1 MTKKFMSWMVVI
13 GALICVLLGVFI
25 FFTSMSVK
33 KSLTAYLNAY
43 LDQHPHIKS
52 MGIVGAPFECEGFF
66 KIACVS
72 KELSFLDSQNSPIM
86 DFKNLSIKLNSL
98 DKSSLILSVHSQIKS
113 PILEQSIQ
121 QKIHQIP
128 LKDLNALLEKIKPTR
143 LNCSLKF
150 NALDEK
156 TLNDNLKCDLTNA
169 ENILAYT
176 FFQEGLMEAQ
186 ENLSLKNIFK
196 TLSSKDAKAIEKLQ
210 DKLRFLAPKLGVSIQ
225 ARHLKNLL
233 ESFYHQNKES
243 LGFFS
248 PYFSL
253 RSQTPSV
260 SYESALASL
269 ENYFMALFQS
279 RFKDDAK
286 LQQNF
291 KGLLQA
297 FVSMAKDKRSQI
309 ALNAQAKDNAKLTF
323 NALLESLSVNFFQ
336 SYKISHE

>member
-1 MTKKFMSWMVVI
+1 MVVI

-43 LDQHPHIKS
+43 LDQRPHIKG
-52 MGIVGAPFECEGFF
+52 MGIAGAPFECEGFF

-72 KELSFLDSQNSPIM
+72 KELSFLDSQNSPIV
-86 DFKNLSIKLNSL
+86 DFKNLNIKLHSL
-98 DKSSLILSVHSQIKS
+98 DKSSLVLSISSQIKS
-113 PILEQSIQ
+113 PILEQDIQ
-121 QKIHQIP
+121 QKISQIP
-128 LKDLNALLEKIKPTR
+128 LKDLNTLLEKMKPTR

-150 NALDEK
+150 NAIDEK

-176 FFQEGLMEAQ
+176 FFQEGLMEVQ

-196 TLSSKDAKAIEKLQ
+196 TLSSKDAKAIEELQ
-210 DKLRFLAPKLGVSIQ
+210 DKLRFSAPKLGVSIQ
-225 ARHLKNLL
+225 ARHLKNVL
-233 ESFYHQNKES
+233 ESFYHQHKES

-269 ENYFMALFQS
+269 ENYFMVLFQS
-279 RFKDDAK
+279 HFKDNTA

-309 ALNAQAKDNAKLTF
+309 TLNAQIKDNAKLTF
-323 NALLESLSVNFFQ
+323 NDLLESLSVNFFQ

>member
-1 MTKKFMSWMVVI
+1 MSWMVVI

-43 LDQHPHIKS
+43 LNQRPHIKG
-52 MGIVGAPFECEGFF
+52 MGIAGAPFECEGFF

-72 KELSFLDSQNSPIM
+72 KELSFLDSQNSPIV
-86 DFKNLSIKLNSL
+86 DFKNLNIKLHSL
-98 DKSSLILSVHSQIKS
+98 DKSSLVLSISSQIKS
-113 PILEQSIQ
+113 PILEQDIQ
-121 QKIHQIP
+121 QKISQIP
-128 LKDLNALLEKIKPTR
+128 LKDLNALLEKMKPTH

-150 NALDEK
+150 NTIDEK
-156 TLNDNLKCDLTNA
+156 TLNDNLKCDLTNT

-176 FFQEGLMEAQ
+176 FFQEGLMETQ

-196 TLSSKDAKAIEKLQ
+196 TLSSKDAKAIEELQ
-210 DKLRFLAPKLGVSIQ
+210 DKLRFLAPKLSVSIQ
-225 ARHLKNLL
+225 ARHLKNVL
-233 ESFYHQNKES
+233 EAFYHQHKES

-279 RFKDDAK
+279 HFKDDSA

-297 FVSMAKDKRSQI
+297 FVSMAKDKQSQI
-309 ALNAQAKDNAKLTF
+309 TLNAQAKDNAKLTF
-323 NALLESLSVNFFQ
+323 NALLDSLSMNFFQ

>member
-43 LDQHPHIKS
+43 LDQRPHIKG
-52 MGIVGAPFECEGFF
+52 MGIVGSPFECEGFF

-72 KELSFLDSQNSPIM
+72 KELSFLDSQNSPIV
-86 DFKNLSIKLNSL
+86 DFKNLNIKLHSL
-98 DKSSLILSVHSQIKS
+98 DKSSLVLSISSQIKS
-113 PILEQSIQ
+113 PILEQDIQ
-121 QKIHQIP
+121 QKISQIP

-176 FFQEGLMEAQ
+176 FFQEGLMEVQ
-186 ENLSLKNIFK
+186 ENLSLNIFK
-196 TLSSKDAKAIEKLQ
+196 TLSSKDAKAIEELQ
-210 DKLRFLAPKLGVSIQ
+210 DKLRFSAPKLGVSIQ

-233 ESFYHQNKES
+233 EAFYYQNKES

-260 SYESALASL
+260 SYESVLASL

-279 RFKDDAK
+279 RFKDDAV

-291 KGLLQA
+291 KELLQA

>member
-33 KSLTAYLNAY
+33 KSLSAYLNAY
-43 LDQHPHIKS
+43 LDQRPHIKG

-72 KELSFLDSQNSPIM
+72 KELSFLDSQNSPIVN
-86 DFKNLSIKLNSL
+86 FKNLSIKLNSL
-98 DKSSLILSVHSQIKS
+98 DKSSLTLSVHSQIKS

-121 QKIHQIP
+121 QKTHQIP

-156 TLNDNLKCDLTNA
+156 TLNDHLKCDLTNA

-196 TLSSKDAKAIEKLQ
+196 TLSSKDAKAIEELQ
-210 DKLRFLAPKLGVSIQ
+210 DKLRFLAPKLSVSIQ
-225 ARHLKNLL
+225 ARHLKNVL
-233 ESFYHQNKES
+233 EAFYHQNKES

-279 RFKDDAK
+279 RFKDDAA

-291 KGLLQA
+291 KRLLQA

>member
-43 LDQHPHIKS
+43 LDQRPHIKG
-52 MGIVGAPFECEGFF
+52 MGIAGAPFECEGFF

-72 KELSFLDSQNSPIM
+72 KELRFLDSQNSPIM
-86 DFKNLSIKLNSL
+86 DFKDLNIKLNSL
-98 DKSSLILSVHSQIKS
+98 DKSSLTLSVHSQIQS
-113 PILEQSIQ
+113 PILEQDIQ
-121 QKIHQIP
+121 QKISQIP
-128 LKDLNALLEKIKPTR
+128 LKNLNALLEKFKPTR
-143 LNCSLKF
+143 LNCSLQF

-176 FFQEGLMEAQ
+176 FFQEGLMEVQ
-186 ENLSLKNIFK
+186 ENLSLKTIFK
-196 TLSSKDAKAIEKLQ
+196 TLSSKDAKAIEELQ
-210 DKLRFLAPKLGVSIQ
+210 DKLRFLAPKLSVSIQ
-225 ARHLKNLL
+225 ARHFKNVL
-233 ESFYHQNKES
+233 ESFYQQNKES

-279 RFKDDAK
+279 HFKDNTE

-297 FVSMAKDKRSQI
+297 FVSMTKDKRSQI
-309 ALNAQAKDNAKLTF
+309 TLNAQAKDNTKLTF

>member
-43 LDQHPHIKS
+43 LNQRPQIK
-52 MGIVGAPFECEGFF
+52 GIGIAGAPFKCEGFF

-72 KELSFLDSQNSPIM
+72 KEIRFLDSQNSPIM
-86 DFKNLSIKLNSL
+86 DFKDLSIKLNSL

-121 QKIHQIP
+121 QKIQQIP

-156 TLNDNLKCDLTNA
+156 TLNDHLKCDLTNA
-169 ENILAYT
+169 ENILTYT
-176 FFQEGLMEAQ
+176 FFQEGLMEA

-196 TLSSKDAKAIEKLQ
+196 TLSSKDAKAIEELQ
-210 DKLRFLAPKLGVSIQ
+210 NKLRFLAPKLGVSIQ

-233 ESFYHQNKES
+233 ETFYHQNKES

-279 RFKDDAK
+279 RFKDDTV

-323 NALLESLSVNFFQ
+323 DALLESLSVNFFQ
-336 SYKISHE
+336 SYTISHE

>member
-1 MTKKFMSWMVVI
+1 MVVI

-43 LDQHPHIKS
+43 LDQRPHIK
-52 MGIVGAPFECEGFF
+52 GIGIAGAPFECEGFF

-72 KELSFLDSQNSPIM
+72 KELRFLDPQNSPIM
-86 DFKNLSIKLNSL
+86 DFKDLNIKLHSL
-98 DKSSLILSVHSQIKS
+98 DKSSLTLSVHSQIQF

-121 QKIHQIP
+121 QKISQIP
-128 LKDLNALLEKIKPTR
+128 LKNLNALLEKFKPTH
-143 LNCSLKF
+143 LNCSLQF

-156 TLNDNLKCDLTNA
+156 TLNNNLKCDLTNA

-196 TLSSKDAKAIEKLQ
+196 TLSSKDAKAIEELQ
-210 DKLRFLAPKLGVSIQ
+210 DKLRFLAPKLSVSIQ
-225 ARHLKNLL
+225 ARHFKNVL
-233 ESFYHQNKES
+233 ESFYQQNKES

-260 SYESALASL
+260 SYESTLASL

-279 RFKDDAK
+279 HFKDDSA

-297 FVSMAKDKRSQI
+297 LVSMAKDKRSQI
-309 ALNAQAKDNAKLTF
+309 TLNAQAKDNAKLTF

>member
-43 LDQHPHIKS
+43 LDQRPHIKG
-52 MGIVGAPFECEGFF
+52 MGIASAPFKCEGFF

-72 KELSFLDSQNSPIM
+72 KELRFLDPQNSPIM
-86 DFKNLSIKLNSL
+86 DFKDLNIKLHSL
-98 DKSSLILSVHSQIKS
+98 DKSSLTLSVHSQIQS

-121 QKIHQIP
+121 QKISQIP
-128 LKDLNALLEKIKPTR
+128 LKNLNALLEKFKPTR
-143 LNCSLKF
+143 LNCSLQF

-196 TLSSKDAKAIEKLQ
+196 TLSSKDAKAIEELQ
-210 DKLRFLAPKLGVSIQ
+210 DKLRFLAPKLSVSIQ
-225 ARHLKNLL
+225 ARHFKNVL
-233 ESFYHQNKES
+233 ESFYQQNKES

-253 RSQTPSV
+253 HSQTPSV

-279 RFKDDAK
+279 HFKDDTA

-297 FVSMAKDKRSQI
+297 LVSMAKDKRSQI
-309 ALNAQAKDNAKLTF
+309 ALNAQAKDNTKLTF
-323 NALLESLSVNFFQ
+323 NALLDSLSVNFFQ

>member
-1 MTKKFMSWMVVI
+1 
-13 GALICVLLGVFI
+13 
-25 FFTSMSVK
+25 MSVK

-43 LDQHPHIKS
+43 LNQRPHIKG
-52 MGIVGAPFECEGFF
+52 MGIASAPFECEGFF

-72 KELSFLDSQNSPIM
+72 KELRFLDPQNSPIM
-86 DFKNLSIKLNSL
+86 DFKDLNIKLHSL
-98 DKSSLILSVHSQIKS
+98 DKSSLTLSVHSQIQS

-121 QKIHQIP
+121 QKINQIP
-128 LKDLNALLEKIKPTR
+128 LKNLNALLEKFKPTR
-143 LNCSLKF
+143 LNCSLQF

-196 TLSSKDAKAIEKLQ
+196 TLSSKDAKAIEELQ
-210 DKLRFLAPKLGVSIQ
+210 DKLRFLAPKLSVSIQ
-225 ARHLKNLL
+225 ARHFKNIL
-233 ESFYHQNKES
+233 ESFYQQNKES

-253 RSQTPSV
+253 RSQIPSV

-279 RFKDDAK
+279 HFKDDTA

-309 ALNAQAKDNAKLTF
+309 VLNAQAKDNTKLTF

>member
-1 MTKKFMSWMVVI
+1 
-13 GALICVLLGVFI
+13 
-25 FFTSMSVK
+25 MSVK

-43 LDQHPHIKS
+43 LEQRPHIKG
-52 MGIVGAPFECEGFF
+52 MGIAGAPFKCEGFF

-72 KELSFLDSQNSPIM
+72 KELRFLDPQNSPIM
-86 DFKNLSIKLNSL
+86 DFKDLNIKLHSL
-98 DKSSLILSVHSQIKS
+98 DKSSLTLSVHSQIQS
-113 PILEQSIQ
+113 PILEQDIQ

-128 LKDLNALLEKIKPTR
+128 LKDLNTLLEKFKPTR
-143 LNCSLKF
+143 LNCSLQF

-196 TLSSKDAKAIEKLQ
+196 TLSSKDAKAIEELQ
-210 DKLRFLAPKLGVSIQ
+210 DKLRFLAPKLSVSIQ
-225 ARHLKNLL
+225 ACHFKNVL
-233 ESFYHQNKES
+233 ESFYQQNKES

-279 RFKDDAK
+279 HFKDDTA

-297 FVSMAKDKRSQI
+297 LVSMAKDKRSQI
-309 ALNAQAKDNAKLTF
+309 VLNAQAKDNTKLTF

>member
-1 MTKKFMSWMVVI
+1 MVVI

-43 LDQHPHIKS
+43 LDQRPHIKG
-52 MGIVGAPFECEGFF
+52 MGIASTPFECEGFF

-72 KELSFLDSQNSPIM
+72 KELRFLDSQNSPIM
-86 DFKNLSIKLNSL
+86 DFKDLNVKLHSL
-98 DKSSLILSVHSQIKS
+98 DKSSLTLSVHSQIQS
-113 PILEQSIQ
+113 PILEQDIQ
-121 QKIHQIP
+121 QKISQIP
-128 LKDLNALLEKIKPTR
+128 LKNLNALLEKFKPTR
-143 LNCSLKF
+143 LNCSLQF
-150 NALDEK
+150 NAIDEK

-186 ENLSLKNIFK
+186 ENLSLKTIFK
-196 TLSSKDAKAIEKLQ
+196 TLSSKDAKAIEELQ
-210 DKLRFLAPKLGVSIQ
+210 DKLRFLAPKLSVSIQ
-225 ARHLKNLL
+225 ARHFKNVL
-233 ESFYHQNKES
+233 ESFYQQNKES

-279 RFKDDAK
+279 HFKDDTA

-297 FVSMAKDKRSQI
+297 FVSIAKDKRSQI
-309 ALNAQAKDNAKLTF
+309 TLNAQAKDNTKLTF
-323 NALLESLSVNFFQ
+323 NALLDSLSVNFFQ

>member
-43 LDQHPHIKS
+43 LDQRPHIK
-52 MGIVGAPFECEGFF
+52 GIGIAGAPFECEGFF

-72 KELSFLDSQNSPIM
+72 KELRFLDSQNSPIM
-86 DFKNLSIKLNSL
+86 DFKDLNIKLHSL
-98 DKSSLILSVHSQIKS
+98 DKSSLTLSVHSQIQS
-113 PILEQSIQ
+113 PILEQDIQ
-121 QKIHQIP
+121 QKISQIP
-128 LKDLNALLEKIKPTR
+128 LKNLNALLEKFKPTR

-150 NALDEK
+150 NAIDEK
-156 TLNDNLKCDLTNA
+156 TLNDNLKCDLTNTG
-169 ENILAYT
+169 NILAYT
-176 FFQEGLMEAQ
+176 FFQEGLMETQ

-196 TLSSKDAKAIEKLQ
+196 TLSSKDAKAIEELQ
-210 DKLRFLAPKLGVSIQ
+210 DKLRFLAPKLSVSIQ
-225 ARHLKNLL
+225 ARHFKNVL

-279 RFKDDAK
+279 HFKDDTA

-297 FVSMAKDKRSQI
+297 FVFMAKDKRSQI
-309 ALNAQAKDNAKLTF
+309 TLNAQAKDNTKLTF
-323 NALLESLSVNFFQ
+323 NALLESLNVNFFQ

>member
-1 MTKKFMSWMVVI
+1 
-13 GALICVLLGVFI
+13 
-25 FFTSMSVK
+25 MSVK
-33 KSLTAYLNAY
+33 KSLTTYLNAY
-43 LDQHPHIKS
+43 LDQRPHIKG
-52 MGIVGAPFECEGFF
+52 MGIAGAPFECEGFF

-72 KELSFLDSQNSPIM
+72 KELRFLDPQNSPIM
-86 DFKNLSIKLNSL
+86 DFKDLNIKLHSL
-98 DKSSLILSVHSQIKS
+98 DKSSLTLSVHSQIQS
-113 PILEQSIQ
+113 SILEQSIQ
-121 QKIHQIP
+121 QKISQIP
-128 LKDLNALLEKIKPTR
+128 LKNLNALLEKFKPTH

-150 NALDEK
+150 NAIDEK

-176 FFQEGLMEAQ
+176 FFQEGLMETQ

-196 TLSSKDAKAIEKLQ
+196 TLSSKDAKAIEELQ
-210 DKLRFLAPKLGVSIQ
+210 DKLRFLAPKLSVSIQ
-225 ARHLKNLL
+225 ARHFKNVL

-253 RSQTPSV
+253 RSQAPSV

-279 RFKDDAK
+279 HFKDDTA

-297 FVSMAKDKRSQI
+297 LVSMAKDKRSQI
-309 ALNAQAKDNAKLTF
+309 ALNAQAKDNTKLTF
-323 NALLESLSVNFFQ
+323 NALLDSLSVNFFQ

>member
-1 MTKKFMSWMVVI
+1 MTKKFMSWVVVI

-33 KSLTAYLNAY
+33 KSLSAYLNAY
-43 LDQHPHIKS
+43 LDQRPKIKGV
-52 MGIVGAPFECEGFF
+52 GIVGTPFECEGFF
-66 KIACVS
+66 KIACTS
-72 KELSFLDSQNSPIM
+72 KELSFLDSQNSPIV
-86 DFKNLSIKLNSL
+86 DFKDLSIKLNSL
-98 DKSSLILSVHSQIKS
+98 DKSSLVLSVHSQIKS

-156 TLNDNLKCDLTNA
+156 TLNDHLKCDLTNA

-196 TLSSKDAKAIEKLQ
+196 TLSSKDAKAIEELQ
-210 DKLRFLAPKLGVSIQ
+210 DRLRFLAPKLGVSIQ

-233 ESFYHQNKES
+233 EAFYHQNKES

-279 RFKDDAK
+279 HFKDDAK

-309 ALNAQAKDNAKLTF
+309 ALNAQAKENAKLTF

>member
-43 LDQHPHIKS
+43 LNQHPQIK
-52 MGIVGAPFECEGFF
+52 GIGIASTPFKCEGFF

-72 KELSFLDSQNSPIM
+72 KEIRFLDSQNSPIM
-86 DFKNLSIKLNSL
+86 DFKDLSIKLNSL
-98 DKSSLILSVHSQIKS
+98 DKNSLILSVHSQIKS

-121 QKIHQIP
+121 QKIQQIP

-156 TLNDNLKCDLTNA
+156 TLNDHLKCDLTNA

-176 FFQEGLMEAQ
+176 FFQEGLMEA

-196 TLSSKDAKAIEKLQ
+196 TLSSKDAKAIEELQ

-233 ESFYHQNKES
+233 EAFYHQNKES

-279 RFKDDAK
+279 RFKDDTA

-309 ALNAQAKDNAKLTF
+309 ALNAQAKDNTKLTF
-323 NALLESLSVNFFQ
+323 DALLESLSVNFFQ
-336 SYKISHE
+336 SYTISHE

>member
-1 MTKKFMSWMVVI
+1 MVVI

-43 LDQHPHIKS
+43 LEQRPNIEG
-52 MGIVGAPFECEGFF
+52 MGIIGVPFKCEGFF

-72 KELSFLDSQNSPIM
+72 KELRFLDPQNSPIM
-86 DFKNLSIKLNSL
+86 DFKNLNIKLHSL
-98 DKSSLILSVHSQIKS
+98 DKSSLTLSIHSQIQS

-121 QKIHQIP
+121 QKISQIP
-128 LKDLNALLEKIKPTR
+128 LKNLNALLEKFKPTR
-143 LNCSLKF
+143 LNCSLIF

-196 TLSSKDAKAIEKLQ
+196 TLSSKDAKAIEELQ
-210 DKLRFLAPKLGVSIQ
+210 DKLRFLAPKLSVSIQ
-225 ARHLKNLL
+225 ARHFKNVL
-233 ESFYHQNKES
+233 ESFYQQNKES

-279 RFKDDAK
+279 HFKDDTA

-297 FVSMAKDKRSQI
+297 LVSMAKDKRSQI
-309 ALNAQAKDNAKLTF
+309 ALNAQAKDNTKLTF
-323 NALLESLSVNFFQ
+323 NALLDSLSVNFFQ

>member
-13 GALICVLLGVFI
+13 GALICLLLGVFI

-33 KSLTAYLNAY
+33 KSLTTYLNAY
-43 LDQHPHIKS
+43 LDQRPHIKG
-52 MGIVGAPFECEGFF
+52 MRIAGAPFECEGFF

-72 KELSFLDSQNSPIM
+72 KEFRFLDSQNSPIM
-86 DFKNLSIKLNSL
+86 DFKDLNIKLHSL
-98 DKSSLILSVHSQIKS
+98 DKSSLTLSVHSQIQS
-113 PILEQSIQ
+113 PILEQDIQ
-121 QKIHQIP
+121 QKISQIP
-128 LKDLNALLEKIKPTR
+128 LKNLNALLEKFKPVR

-196 TLSSKDAKAIEKLQ
+196 TLNSKDAKAIEELQ
-210 DKLRFLAPKLGVSIQ
+210 DKLRFLVPKLSVSIQ
-225 ARHLKNLL
+225 ARHFKNVL
-233 ESFYHQNKES
+233 ESFYQQNKES

-279 RFKDDAK
+279 HFKDDTA

-309 ALNAQAKDNAKLTF
+309 TLNAQAKDNAKLTF

>member
-1 MTKKFMSWMVVI
+1 MSWMVVI

-43 LDQHPHIKS
+43 LEQRPNING
-52 MGIVGAPFECEGFF
+52 MGIAGAPFECEGFF

-72 KELSFLDSQNSPIM
+72 KELRFLDPQNSPIM
-86 DFKNLSIKLNSL
+86 DFKDLNIKLHSL
-98 DKSSLILSVHSQIKS
+98 DKSSLTLSVHSQIQS
-113 PILEQSIQ
+113 LILEQSIQ
-121 QKIHQIP
+121 QKISQIP
-128 LKDLNALLEKIKPTR
+128 LKNLNALLEKFKPTR
-143 LNCSLKF
+143 LNCSLQF

-196 TLSSKDAKAIEKLQ
+196 TLSSKDAKAIEELQ
-210 DKLRFLAPKLGVSIQ
+210 DKLRFLAPKLSVSIQ
-225 ARHLKNLL
+225 ARHFKNVL
-233 ESFYHQNKES
+233 ESFYQQNKES

-279 RFKDDAK
+279 HFKDDTA

-309 ALNAQAKDNAKLTF
+309 TLNAQAKDNTKLTF

>member
-1 MTKKFMSWMVVI
+1 
-13 GALICVLLGVFI
+13 
-25 FFTSMSVK
+25 MSVK

-43 LDQHPHIKS
+43 LDQRPHIKG
-52 MGIVGAPFECEGFF
+52 MGIAGAPFECEGFF

-72 KELSFLDSQNSPIM
+72 KELRFLDSQNSPIM
-86 DFKNLSIKLNSL
+86 DFKDLNIKLNSL
-98 DKSSLILSVHSQIKS
+98 DKSSLTLSVHSQIQS
-113 PILEQSIQ
+113 PILEQDIQ
-121 QKIHQIP
+121 QKISQIP
-128 LKDLNALLEKIKPTR
+128 LKNLNALLEKFKPTR
-143 LNCSLKF
+143 LNCSLQF
-150 NALDEK
+150 NAIDEK
-156 TLNDNLKCDLTNA
+156 TLNDNLKCDLTNV

-186 ENLSLKNIFK
+186 ENLSLKTIFK
-196 TLSSKDAKAIEKLQ
+196 TLSSKDAKAIEELQ
-210 DKLRFLAPKLGVSIQ
+210 DKLRFLAPKLSVSIQ
-225 ARHLKNLL
+225 ARHFKNVL
-233 ESFYHQNKES
+233 ESFYQQNKES

-279 RFKDDAK
+279 HFKDDTA

-309 ALNAQAKDNAKLTF
+309 VLNAQAKDNAKLTF
-323 NALLESLSVNFFQ
+323 NALLDSLSVNFFQ

>member
-1 MTKKFMSWMVVI
+1 MSWMVVI

-43 LDQHPHIKS
+43 LNQRPHIKG

-72 KELSFLDSQNSPIM
+72 KELSFLDSQNSPIV
-86 DFKNLSIKLNSL
+86 DFKNLNIKLHSL
-98 DKSSLILSVHSQIKS
+98 DKSSLTLSVNSQIQS
-113 PILEQSIQ
+113 PILEQDIQ
-121 QKIHQIP
+121 QKISQIP
-128 LKDLNALLEKIKPTR
+128 LKDLNILLEKMKPTR
-143 LNCSLKF
+143 LNCSLAF

-176 FFQEGLMEAQ
+176 FFQEGLMETQ

-196 TLSSKDAKAIEKLQ
+196 TLNSKDAKAIEELQ
-210 DKLRFLAPKLGVSIQ
+210 DKLRFLAPKLSVSIQ
-225 ARHLKNLL
+225 ARHLKNVL
-233 ESFYHQNKES
+233 EVFYHQNKES

-279 RFKDDAK
+279 HFKDDTA

-291 KGLLQA
+291 KGLLQV

-309 ALNAQAKDNAKLTF
+309 TFNAQIKDNAKLTF

-336 SYKISHE
+336 CYTISHE

>member
-1 MTKKFMSWMVVI
+1 MSWMVVI

-43 LDQHPHIKS
+43 LDQRPHIKG
-52 MGIVGAPFECEGFF
+52 MGIAGAPFECEGFF

-72 KELSFLDSQNSPIM
+72 KELSFLDSQNSPIV
-86 DFKNLSIKLNSL
+86 DFKNLNIKLHSL
-98 DKSSLILSVHSQIKS
+98 DKSSLVLSISSQIKS
-113 PILEQSIQ
+113 PILEQDIQ
-121 QKIHQIP
+121 QKISQIP
-128 LKDLNALLEKIKPTR
+128 LKDLNTLLEKMKPTR

-150 NALDEK
+150 NAIDEK

-176 FFQEGLMEAQ
+176 FFQEGLMEVQ

-196 TLSSKDAKAIEKLQ
+196 TLSSKDAKAIEELQ
-210 DKLRFLAPKLGVSIQ
+210 DKLRFSAPKLGVSIQ
-225 ARHLKNLL
+225 ARHLKNVL
-233 ESFYHQNKES
+233 ESFYHQHKES

-269 ENYFMALFQS
+269 ENYFMVLFQS
-279 RFKDDAK
+279 HFKDNTA

-309 ALNAQAKDNAKLTF
+309 TLNAQIKDNAKLTF
-323 NALLESLSVNFFQ
+323 NDLLESLSVNFFQ

>member
-43 LDQHPHIKS
+43 LDQRPQIKG
-52 MGIVGAPFECEGFF
+52 MGIVGTPFECEGFF
-66 KIACVS
+66 KIACTS
-72 KELSFLDSQNSPIM
+72 KEISFLDPQNSPIV
-86 DFKNLSIKLNSL
+86 DFKNLNIKLHSL
-98 DKSSLILSVHSQIKS
+98 DKSSLTLSVHSQIKS
-113 PILEQSIQ
+113 PILEQDIQ

-128 LKDLNALLEKIKPTR
+128 LKDLNALLEKMKPTR
-143 LNCSLKF
+143 LNCSLTF

-196 TLSSKDAKAIEKLQ
+196 TLSSKDAKAIEELQ
-210 DKLRFLAPKLGVSIQ
+210 DKLRFLAPKLSVSIQ

-233 ESFYHQNKES
+233 ESFYHQHKES

-269 ENYFMALFQS
+269 ENYFMVLFQS
-279 RFKDDAK
+279 HFKDNTV

-297 FVSMAKDKRSQI
+297 FVSMAKDKQSQI
-309 ALNAQAKDNAKLTF
+309 VLNAQAKDNAKLTF

>member
-1 MTKKFMSWMVVI
+1 MSWMVVI

-43 LDQHPHIKS
+43 LNQRPHIKG
-52 MGIVGAPFECEGFF
+52 MGIAGAPFECEGFF

-86 DFKNLSIKLNSL
+86 DFKNLNIKLHSL
-98 DKSSLILSVHSQIKS
+98 DKSSLVLSISSQIKS
-113 PILEQSIQ
+113 PILEQDIQ
-121 QKIHQIP
+121 QKISQIP
-128 LKDLNALLEKIKPTR
+128 LKNLNALLEKFKPTR

-176 FFQEGLMEAQ
+176 FFQEGLMETQ

-196 TLSSKDAKAIEKLQ
+196 TLSSKDAKAIEELQ
-210 DKLRFLAPKLGVSIQ
+210 DKLRFLAPKLSVSIQ
-225 ARHLKNLL
+225 AHHLKNVL
-233 ESFYHQNKES
+233 ESFYHQHKES

-253 RSQTPSV
+253 RSQTPRV

-279 RFKDDAK
+279 HFKDDST

-297 FVSMAKDKRSQI
+297 FVSMAKDKQSQI
-309 ALNAQAKDNAKLTF
+309 TLNAQAKDNAKLTF
-323 NALLESLSVNFFQ
+323 NALLDSLSMNFFQ

>member
-1 MTKKFMSWMVVI
+1 
-13 GALICVLLGVFI
+13 
-25 FFTSMSVK
+25 MSVK

-43 LDQHPHIKS
+43 LDQRPHIKG
-52 MGIVGAPFECEGFF
+52 MGIAGAPFECEGFF

-72 KELSFLDSQNSPIM
+72 KELRFLDPQNSPIM
-86 DFKNLSIKLNSL
+86 DFKNLNIKLHSL
-98 DKSSLILSVHSQIKS
+98 DKSSLILSVHSQIQS
-113 PILEQSIQ
+113 PILEQDIQ

-128 LKDLNALLEKIKPTR
+128 LKNLNALLEKFKPTR
-143 LNCSLKF
+143 LNCSLQF

-176 FFQEGLMEAQ
+176 FFQEGLMEVQ

-196 TLSSKDAKAIEKLQ
+196 TLSSKDAKAIEELQ
-210 DKLRFLAPKLGVSIQ
+210 DKLRFLAPKLSVSIQ
-225 ARHLKNLL
+225 ARHFKNVL

-260 SYESALASL
+260 SYESTLASL

-279 RFKDDAK
+279 HFKDDTA

-309 ALNAQAKDNAKLTF
+309 ALNAQAKDNTKLTF
-323 NALLESLSVNFFQ
+323 NALLDSLSVNFFQ

>member
-43 LDQHPHIKS
+43 LDQRPHINGMVIAGS
-52 MGIVGAPFECEGFF
+52 PFECEGFF

-72 KELSFLDSQNSPIM
+72 KELSFLDSQNSPIV
-86 DFKNLSIKLNSL
+86 DFKNLNIKLHSL
-98 DKSSLILSVHSQIKS
+98 DKSSLTLSVHSQIKS
-113 PILEQSIQ
+113 PILEQDIQ
-121 QKIHQIP
+121 QKISQIP
-128 LKDLNALLEKIKPTR
+128 LKDLNTLLEKMKPTR
-143 LNCSLKF
+143 LNCSLTF

-196 TLSSKDAKAIEKLQ
+196 TLSSKDAKAIEELQ
-210 DKLRFLAPKLGVSIQ
+210 DKLRFLAPKLSVSIQ
-225 ARHLKNLL
+225 ARHLKNVL
-233 ESFYHQNKES
+233 ESFYHQHKES

-279 RFKDDAK
+279 HFKDDTA

-297 FVSMAKDKRSQI
+297 FISIAKDKRSQI
-309 ALNAQAKDNAKLTF
+309 TLNAQAKDNTKLTF
-323 NALLESLSVNFFQ
+323 NALLDSLSVNFFQ

>member
-33 KSLTAYLNAY
+33 KSLSAYLNAY
-43 LDQHPHIKS
+43 LDQRPHIKG
-52 MGIVGAPFECEGFF
+52 MGIAGAPFECEGFF
-66 KIACVS
+66 KIACTS
-72 KELSFLDSQNSPIM
+72 KEISFLNSQNSPIVG
-86 DFKNLSIKLNSL
+86 FKNLSIKLHSL
-98 DKSSLILSVHSQIKS
+98 DKSSLVLSISSQIKS
-113 PILEQSIQ
+113 PILEQDIQ
-121 QKIHQIP
+121 QKISQIP
-128 LKDLNALLEKIKPTR
+128 LKDLNALLEKFKPTH
-143 LNCSLKF
+143 LNCSLTF

-176 FFQEGLMEAQ
+176 FFQEGLMEVQ

-196 TLSSKDAKAIEKLQ
+196 TLSSKDAKAIEELQ
-210 DKLRFLAPKLGVSIQ
+210 DKLRFSAPKLSVSIQ
-225 ARHLKNLL
+225 AHHLKNVL
-233 ESFYHQNKES
+233 ESFYHQHKES

-269 ENYFMALFQS
+269 ENYFMVLFQS
-279 RFKDDAK
+279 RFKDNTA

-309 ALNAQAKDNAKLTF
+309 TLNAQIKDNAKLTF
-323 NALLESLSVNFFQ
+323 NDLLESLSVNFFQ

>member
-43 LDQHPHIKS
+43 LDQRPQIKG
-52 MGIVGAPFECEGFF
+52 MGIVGAPFKCEGFF
-66 KIACVS
+66 KIACTS
-72 KELSFLDSQNSPIM
+72 KEISFLDSQNSPIM

-98 DKSSLILSVHSQIKS
+98 DKSSLTLSVHSQIKS
-113 PILEQSIQ
+113 PILEQSVQ
-121 QKIHQIP
+121 QKTHQIP
-128 LKDLNALLEKIKPTR
+128 LNALLEKMKPTR

-176 FFQEGLMEAQ
+176 FFQEGLMETQ

-196 TLSSKDAKAIEKLQ
+196 TLSSKDAKAIEELQ
-210 DKLRFLAPKLGVSIQ
+210 DKLRFSAPKLGVSIQ
-225 ARHLKNLL
+225 AHHLKNVL

-279 RFKDDAK
+279 RFKDDAA

-309 ALNAQAKDNAKLTF
+309 VLNAQAKDNAKLTF

>member
-1 MTKKFMSWMVVI
+1 
-13 GALICVLLGVFI
+13 
-25 FFTSMSVK
+25 MSVK

-43 LDQHPHIKS
+43 LEQRPHIKG
-52 MGIVGAPFECEGFF
+52 MGITGAPFECEGFF

-72 KELSFLDSQNSPIM
+72 KELRFLDPQNSPIM
-86 DFKNLSIKLNSL
+86 DFKDLNIKLHSL
-98 DKSSLILSVHSQIKS
+98 DKSSLTLSVHSQIQS

-121 QKIHQIP
+121 QKISQIP
-128 LKDLNALLEKIKPTR
+128 LKNLNTLLEKFKPTR

-196 TLSSKDAKAIEKLQ
+196 TLSSKDAKAIEELQ
-210 DKLRFLAPKLGVSIQ
+210 DKLRFLAPKLSVSIQ
-225 ARHLKNLL
+225 ARHFKNVL
-233 ESFYHQNKES
+233 ESFYQQNKES

-253 RSQTPSV
+253 RSQIPSV

-279 RFKDDAK
+279 HFKDDTA

-309 ALNAQAKDNAKLTF
+309 ALNAQAKDNTKLTF
-323 NALLESLSVNFFQ
+323 NALLDSLSVNFFQ